1 MNLRSLLTHPV
12 LWVGLVLCGLTAL
25 WLALGAPVG
34 LITQIAI
41 YTLYGMGVNLLVG
54 YTGLASCCRR
64 CSPWRLASCWAR

>member
-1 MNLRSLLTHPV
+1 MSLRALLTHPV

-41 YTLYGMGVNLLVG
+41 YTLYGMG
-54 YTGLASCCRR
+54 
-64 CSPWRLASCWAR
+64 